1 MNARIKRICMIPFA
15 AVFSLALSAP
25 ALSQHADIGH
35 FDLSPIAGAVG
46 QRPTVNI
53 NFGPAM
59 MAGFAETLAPN
70 SPELGDVIRSISGL
84 RLMVF
89 EDVDDVDFGARI
101 EQAASDLRQAGWTAA
116 VEVRENDANVDLYLN
131 ESQQFVE
138 GMVLMLTEEGGAA
151 VFANIFGDLD
161 PVMIGRM
168 IGSGEALRNLD
179 LDSISEQFESL
190 SGDGS

>member
-1 MNARIKRICMIPFA
+1 MNATTERIVMIPI
-15 AVFSLALSAP
+15 AVVLALALSAP
-25 ALSQHADIGH
+25 ALSQSADAGQ

-46 QRPTVNI
+46 QTPKVNI

-89 EDVDDVDFGARI
+89 EDVEGVDFSGRI
-101 EQAASDLRQAGWTAA
+101 AQAAAELRQDGWTAA
-116 VEVRENDANVDLYLN
+116 IEVREDDANVDLYLN

-138 GMVLMLTEEGGAA
+138 GLVLMVTEEGGAA

-179 LDSISEQFESL
+179 LGAISEQFESL

>member
-1 MNARIKRICMIPFA
+1 MNACIRRICISPA
-15 AVFSLALSAP
+15 TVVLALALSMP
-25 ALSQHADIGH
+25 ALAQPADVGR

-46 QRPTVNI
+46 QTPKVNI

-89 EDVDDVDFGARI
+89 EDVEGVDFSGRI
-101 EQAASDLRQAGWTAA
+101 AQTASELRQAGWTAA
-116 VEVRENDANVDLYLN
+116 IEVREDDANVDLYLN

-138 GMVLMLTEEGGAA
+138 GLVLMVTEEGGAA
-151 VFANIFGDLD
+151 VFANIFGELD

-179 LDSISEQFESL
+179 LGAISEQFESL
-190 SGDGS
+190 SGDES